1 MINTSDLAQF
11 TGTLGYTRWS
21 PLFSNMVLTDGALYV
36 AENGGNGGAY
46 WLMDAI
52 ASYQPELRKSEHWE
66 PWASSLQSWTLKKTD
81 KSSAL
86 LTCDDSVGAQVI
98 TQEIEYTDFDLE
110 EITLWV
116 MPVDDKTWVIMLP
129 SEY

>member
-1 MINTSDLAQF
+1 
-11 TGTLGYTRWS
+11 
-21 PLFSNMVLTDGALYV
+21 MVLTDGTLHV

-52 ASYQPELRKSEHWE
+52 ASYQPQLRKSEHWDT
-66 PWASSLQSWTLKKTD
+66 WASGLQVWTLKKMGED
-81 KSSAL
+81 SAVL
-86 LTCDDSVGAQVI
+86 ACKDDQGASVI

-116 MPVDDKTWVIMLP
+116 MPADANTWVIMLP